1 MVKKKPI
8 QIEAKIK
15 LAGIDIARLHGL
27 AFSPFSL
34 LTYLLLK
41 EKATW
46 SDFERVFVKNP
57 QMHVTKQTLNKYL
70 KQCLEKNLIEKVK
83 DEKTGRY
90 YYKLNEDVYLKIVNS
105 ADDFYSQLIG
115 AFALLQHELTRMMFA
130 VKIMKIQ
137 ADLRNATSVNYVD
150 HCLAFGEVLKI
161 EDLKRAVDDCEKAVK
176 EFIKLFASSEKM
188 DLFVVFSEIELNEIV
203 STVIDITEKTVL
215 LLIRGVNYVKSQGK
229 ASQEEIA
236 ILESRIL
243 KMDSEIQ
250 SLKRKIR
257 ESQKA

>member
-1 MVKKKPI
+1 MVKKKSV

-15 LAGIDIARLHGL
+15 LAGLDIARLHSL

-41 EKATW
+41 EKAAW

-57 QMHVTKQTLNKYL
+57 QIHVTKQTLNKYL
-70 KQCLEKNLIEKVK
+70 KQCLDKNIVVKVK

-90 YYKLNEDVYLKIVNS
+90 YYKLNNDVYLKIVNS
-105 ADDFYSQLIG
+105 ADDFYSQLTG
-115 AFALLQHELTRMMFA
+115 ALALLQHELTRMMFA
-130 VKIMKIQ
+130 VKIMKIR

-229 ASQEEIA
+229 VSQEEIA

-257 ESQKA
+257 ETEEA